1 MIILNNHYMLV
12 GKYIFVIF
20 PSFYL
25 KANFRGM
32 GVGSGAM
39 APRILKFDILLP
51 SFSFR
56 QKYCFPSFEWLK
68 CNFTTSGPSCKII
81 LGPPL
86 ENPLLAIPCKNIFVP
101 PLENPLLALPWK
113 KMLPAPM
120 FRGTCSSVEMLKGFM
135 ARESLGTPGLKH
147 LTRQIITF
155 YLTNFI
161 ITSALKEFPYNY
173 FVVIYPITSNL

>member
-86 ENPLLAIPCKNIFVP
+86 ENPLLA
-101 PLENPLLALPWK
+101 LPWK

-161 ITSALKEFPYNY
+161 ISSALKEFPYNY